1 MLNKYE
7 YWYDPNHTGALRVID
22 HKNKIIYG
30 SDPNEKKWIAHFEKV
45 NNDQLK
51 VDFTSKKTHKRPDKI
66 IYATYVNRKQHLVWS
81 VKKDSNEFENVWQRI
96 RVPLENVLS
105 QL

>member
-1 MLNKYE
+1 MSNKYE

-51 VDFTSKKTHKRPDKI
+51 VDFTLKKTHKRPDKI

-81 VKKDSNEFENVWQRI
+81 VKKDTTEFENIWQRI

>member
-1 MLNKYE
+1 MSNKYE

-51 VDFTSKKTHKRPDKI
+51 VDFTSKKTHKRADKI
-66 IYATYVNRKQHLVWS
+66 IYATYVNRKQYLVWS
-81 VKKDSNEFENVWQRI
+81 VKQNSNEFENVWQRI

>member
-1 MLNKYE
+1 MSNKYE

-30 SDPNEKKWIAHFEKV
+30 SDPNEKKWIAHFEKISS
-45 NNDQLK
+45 DQLK
-51 VDFTSKKTHKRPDKI
+51 VDFTPKKTHKREDKI

-81 VKKDSNEFENVWQRI
+81 VKKDTTKFENVWQRI